1 MTYHSE
7 YIARPHHV
15 SVRTMLE
22 ENGIRYFEEEG
33 SPSAFLFEVPASN
46 GNLSVA
52 IRVVPIAGEVIVY
65 SGLPLSLD
73 IHKLE
78 PILQAIAWVNTGLR
92 RSCFELDQDRGQLV
106 CRTTLWTGDYAPSKV
121 ALEEL
126 LRCNFDTAAH
136 YYSAFM
142 DIVSNGRSAREAV
155 TVCQHSAG
163 LEIS

>member
-1 MTYHSE
+1 MTYHNQE
-7 YIARPHHV
+7 FIRPHHV

-22 ENGIRYFEEEG
+22 ANGIVYLEEVG
-33 SPSAFLFEVPASN
+33 SPSAFLFEVPATN

-65 SGLPLSLD
+65 SGLHIMLNRDKHEL
-73 IHKLE
+73 
-78 PILQAIAWVNTGLR
+78 ILQAIAWINTGLR

-106 CRTTLWTGDYAPSKV
+106 CRTTLWTGEEAPSKS

-126 LRCNFDTAAH
+126 LRCNLDTADH
-136 YYSAFM
+136 YQGVFC
-142 DIVSNGRSAREAV
+142 DIVENGLEVREAV
-155 TVCQHSAG
+155 TGRQHTAG